1 MIQYTNSRFIIAER
15 LSLKLPDNVFLDF
28 NPPVVP
34 VEGFVCCS
42 PDLLTTI
49 DVNLVESVQD
59 ARAFLLEA
67 LENAEAVQVLREPQH
82 VSTSPLEGYSMAYA
96 SENYSYEEYVFAVP
110 GTEPALFDVCFTRR
124 LAELPDAEIYT
135 KLRDELLA
143 GIEACYT

>member
-1 MIQYTNSRFIIAER
+1 MIQYTNSRFIIADR

-34 VEGFVCCS
+34 VEGFVCYS
-42 PDLLTTI
+42 PDLKTTI
-49 DVNLVESVQD
+49 DVNLVENAQD
-59 ARAFLLEA
+59 ARTFLLEA
-67 LENAEAVQVLREPQH
+67 LEDSESVCALREPQR
-82 VSTSPLEGYSMAYA
+82 VSTGSLEGYSMAYA

-124 LAELPDAEIYT
+124 SAELPDAEIYA

-143 GIEACYT
+143 EIKAS